1 MSESSMCRGRPSS
14 PALAAPLP
22 DNDDILREIFLRL
35 PPFPSSLPRAS
46 LVCKRWRR
54 LLSDPRFLRRFR
66 AFHHRQAPL
75 LGFFIAY
82 SGGPY
87 FIPTL
92 EPPDRIPSARL
103 SLDAPYH
110 KAWTFLCCRH
120 GLTLILNRTDLEIT
134 VCDPVTGDQRCSA
147 IPPGFKRHD
156 PRLVK
161 CKGALLCDDH
171 ASRVPL
177 EAFKV
182 ALLWTD
188 GLQLDTDLQMFASF
202 YESETGVW
210 SNIISTSIKAHHWLG
225 KPSILVKNSL
235 YWLLHG
241 FGNNGL
247 IGVVE
252 LDLDSKNLA
261 VIDTPAHALSSFHA
275 QILRMEDSRLGLAIS
290 SELSIQAWERKANFE
305 GGARWML
312 QKTIEL
318 DKLLPLGPDIV
329 MVSWTSVKIYGYDED
344 GNAIIVSPGH
354 EFFMIQLKSLQF
366 RKLFESTNITV
377 YHPYKSFFTGVSSLS
392 FTVSHCCNRFHMLKL
407 E

>member
-188 GLQLDTDLQMFASF
+188 GLQLDTDLQ
-202 YESETGVW
+202 
-210 SNIISTSIKAHHWLG
+210 I
-225 KPSILVKNSL
+225 ILVKNSL